1 MLQVK
6 LVWRGY
12 LTEQNKA
19 IFVSVGDMQIT
30 AAFGKLLITADK
42 KVKALYDKYR
52 KEDGWLELNVTT
64 LSSFG

>member
-30 AAFGKLLITADK
+30 AAFGNTFTTQIK
-42 KVKALYDKYR
+42 K
-52 KEDGWLELNVTT
+52 
-64 LSSFG
+64 